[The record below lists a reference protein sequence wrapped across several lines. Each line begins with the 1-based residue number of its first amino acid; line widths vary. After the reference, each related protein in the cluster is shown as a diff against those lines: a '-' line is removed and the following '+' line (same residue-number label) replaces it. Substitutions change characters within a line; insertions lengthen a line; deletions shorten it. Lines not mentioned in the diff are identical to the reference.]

1 MVDKRADVW
10 AFGAV
15 VYEMLTGERA
25 FVGDDVS
32 DTLAAVLRAEGNL
45 DRLADET
52 PARFRQVLRACLQRD
67 PKQRVQA
74 IGDVR
79 LAMEGA
85 FETTVTVPSDAAAAP
100 QLQVW
105 HRPMF
110 AAVAAVGLVVVTGLA
125 VWSAPRGSEPV
136 VRPLRRFAIDLG
148 PALPIAV
155 SNVRAMPTVSPD
167 GTQLVYA
174 ANIIGT
180 QKLYLRTFGQL
191 DAQPITGIE
200 NAYEPFFSPDGEWV
214 GFLDPIFRVLKRV
227 SVRGGPA
234 LTLSDCY
241 PLAGATWFPDGTIV
255 FAHDEGGAG
264 TTLFRIPEAGA
275 TLEPLMKVDAENGE
289 VAHYWPRMLSG
300 GTALLFT
307 IASDRARAD
316 ASRVAVLSLD
326 SGEYHTVV
334 NGGYNARYVPIG
346 YLVFGRQGALWGVP
360 FDVDR
365 LVATGQE
372 EVVLQEVEL
381 NEQYGSMALSVS
393 ADGSL
398 VYMGGAAMS
407 FGAAG
412 DAFVWVDRDGG
423 EELVPLLLR
432 QYQDPSVSP
441 DGSRLVVSAVDIET
455 GVADIWVYDLTTGA
469 GFRLTREGDNTLP
482 RWTPDA
488 EHVMFSRAVSG
499 VRNLYR
505 VRADGSS
512 AAEGIVTSEEDQG
525 LVSVSPDGQMAVYTR
540 VIDATT

>member
-1 MVDKRADVW
+1 MKVLDFGLAKAFQTDASGPNVSMSPTISLTAAATQMGMVIGTAAYMAPEQAKGKVVDKRADVW

-67 PKQRVQA
+67 PKQRLQA

-155 SNVRAMPTVSPD
+155 SNVRAMPTVSLD

-214 GFLDPIFRVLKRV
+214 GFLDSIFRVLKRV

-275 TLEPLMKVDAENGE
+275 TLEPLTKVDAENGE
-289 VAHYWPRMLSG
+289 VAHYWPRMLPG

-307 IASDRARAD
+307 IASDLARAY

-334 NGGYNARYVPIG
+334 NGGYNGRYVPIG
-346 YLVFGRQGALWGVP
+346 HLVFGRQGALWGVP

-393 ADGSL
+393 ADSSL
-398 VYMGGAAMS
+398 VYMGNELRGGGRRVRLGRPRRRRGAGPAPVAPVS
-407 FGAAG
+407 
-412 DAFVWVDRDGG
+412 RPQRLSRRKPPGG
-423 EELVPLLLR
+423 ERRRYRDRRGGHL
-432 QYQDPSVSP
+432 
-441 DGSRLVVSAVDIET
+441 
-455 GVADIWVYDLTTGA
+455 
-469 GFRLTREGDNTLP
+469 
-482 RWTPDA
+482 
-488 EHVMFSRAVSG
+488 G
-499 VRNLYR
+499 VRPHDR
-505 VRADGSS
+505 RRAPSHTG
-512 AAEGIVTSEEDQG
+512 G
-525 LVSVSPDGQMAVYTR
+525 R
-540 VIDATT
+540 

>member
-1 MVDKRADVW
+1 
-10 AFGAV
+10 
-15 VYEMLTGERA
+15 
-25 FVGDDVS
+25 
-32 DTLAAVLRAEGNL
+32 
-45 DRLADET
+45 
-52 PARFRQVLRACLQRD
+52 
-67 PKQRVQA
+67 
-74 IGDVR
+74 
-79 LAMEGA
+79 
-85 FETTVTVPSDAAAAP
+85 
-100 QLQVW
+100 
-105 HRPMF
+105 MF
-110 AAVAAVGLVVVTGLA
+110 AAVGLVVVTGLA

-214 GFLDPIFRVLKRV
+214 RFLDPIFRVLKRV

-255 FAHDEGGAG
+255 FAHDEGG
-264 TTLFRIPEAGA
+264 
-275 TLEPLMKVDAENGE
+275 
-289 VAHYWPRMLSG
+289 
-300 GTALLFT
+300 TALLFT
-307 IASDRARAD
+307 IASDLARAD

-326 SGEYHTVV
+326 SGENHTVV

-346 YLVFGRQGALWGVP
+346 HLVFGRQGALWGVP

-398 VYMGGAAMS
+398 VYMGGAAM
-407 FGAAG
+407 
-412 DAFVWVDRDGG
+412 RLLGG
-423 EELVPLLLR
+423 GRRV
-432 QYQDPSVSP
+432 
-441 DGSRLVVSAVDIET
+441 RL
-455 GVADIWVYDLTTGA
+455 GRPRRRRGA
-469 GFRLTREGDNTLP
+469 GPAPVAPVSRTPASLP
-482 RWTPDA
+482 T
-488 EHVMFSRAVSG
+488 E
-499 VRNLYR
+499 
-505 VRADGSS
+505 
-512 AAEGIVTSEEDQG
+512 AAW
-525 LVSVSPDGQMAVYTR
+525 R
-540 VIDATT
+540 